1 MEFTYTEMVVKESE
15 RMVEVPI
22 RRLGDCS
29 QNSSV
34 ICYTR
39 QNTAVVMM
47 DYTERPLTEASRVM
61 FLPGEKVLCGLIT
74 YMYMYNA
81 DYGPFRIKEFCIRNL
96 FFFFLRLKTVLWGL
110 WMTARM
116 NQWNFS
122 MCGWLNRKVMGRRG
136 QPSELRSRWRSPL
149 STQRMVRTL
158 CPLLLIICWLSM
170 NKIKV
175 WLKITTTCINP
186 EDGRYTF
193 LW

>member
-1 MEFTYTEMVVKESE
+1 MEFTYIEMVVKESE

-61 FLPGEKVLCGLIT
+61 FLPGEKVSCGFIT

-96 FFFFLRLKTVLWGL
+96 FFFF
-110 WMTARM
+110 
-116 NQWNFS
+116 F
-122 MCGWLNRKVMGRRG
+122 KVKNCSVGIVDD
-136 QPSELRSRWRSPL
+136 SENEP
-149 STQRMVRTL
+149 VEFFY
-158 CPLLLIICWLSM
+158 
-170 NKIKV
+170 V
-175 WLKITTTCINP
+175 WLTQPKSNGKTRAAVGAQVKVKITIINP
-186 EDGRYTF
+186 EDGTYTLSF
-193 LW
+193 TFDNLLAVNE